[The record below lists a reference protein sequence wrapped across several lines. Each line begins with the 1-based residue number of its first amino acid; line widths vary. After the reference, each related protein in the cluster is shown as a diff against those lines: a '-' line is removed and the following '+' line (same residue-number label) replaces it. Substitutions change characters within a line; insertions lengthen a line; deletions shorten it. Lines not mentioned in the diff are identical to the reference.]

1 MDQEQKADLLR
12 LRAGAYPGAPVKTS
26 AERVAG
32 MREHIDHLESLN
44 AEMLAMLE
52 DASLLLHGNQMD
64 TCRIDELITKAK
76 GETK

>member
-1 MDQEQKADLLR
+1 MMSNNWWIDQIEE
-12 LRAGAYPGAPVKTS
+12 RAKQ
-26 AERVAG
+26 AESRV
-32 MREHIDHLESLN
+32 EVLEALN